1 MGQPK
6 EHRYALAAGRGLGRL
21 AARPPED
28 HRVVLLQ
35 ERRKLQQERQRWEEA
50 LHVHRQTLERVRE
63 QLAQERTFHRKAYE
77 QNRWWIELLLR
88 WWEARGAA

>member
-1 MGQPK
+1 MGQRK
-6 EHRYALAAGRGLGRL
+6 EHRYALAAGRSLGTQ

-28 HRVVLLQ
+28 HRLVLLQ
-35 ERRKLQQERQRWEEA
+35 ERRKLQLERQGEA
-50 LHVHRQTLERVRE
+50 LHAHRQALERVRE

-88 WWEARGAA
+88 WWGTRRAA

>member
-1 MGQPK
+1 MRRPA
-6 EHRYALAAGRGLGRL
+6 EHRHALAVGRGLGMQ

-28 HRVVLLQ
+28 HRLVLLQ
-35 ERRKLQQERQRWEEA
+35 EKRKLQQERQRREEA

-63 QLAQERTFHRKAYE
+63 QLAQERTFHRKTYE

>member
-1 MGQPK
+1 
-6 EHRYALAAGRGLGRL
+6 
-21 AARPPED
+21 
-28 HRVVLLQ
+28 
-35 ERRKLQQERQRWEEA
+35 